1 MQHGSRTKLITAVVL
16 ALVFGS
22 GMLVGYAMDGSGGA
36 EAAVA
41 PTEGSKST
49 AAARPTHRVPV
60 YEQLHPTPE
69 QTERID
75 SILRDHRDQMVEI
88 HDELRTARET
98 YQTKYDAV
106 IQDTREAI
114 AGVFPPEEAVRY
126 RKLLAEFD
134 RAREQETSSRGGR
147 TGK

>member
-16 ALVFGS
+16 ALVFGT
-22 GMLVGYAMDGSGGA
+22 GMLVGYAVDGGGGA

-41 PTEGSKST
+41 PSRGSEST
-49 AAARPTHRVPV
+49 AAARTTHRSPV

-88 HDELRTARET
+88 HDELRTARQT
-98 YQTKYDAV
+98 YQAKYDAV

-114 AGVFPPEEAVRY
+114 AGVFPPEEATRY

-134 RAREQETSSRGGR
+134 RARERERASQGDPS
-147 TGK
+147 GK

>member
-1 MQHGSRTKLITAVVL
+1 VVI

-22 GMLVGYAMDGSGGA
+22 GMLVGYVADGGRGA
-36 EAAVA
+36 EAALA
-41 PTEGSKST
+41 PSDSIVSP
-49 AAARPTHRVPV
+49 AAQPTHRAPV

-88 HDELRTARET
+88 HEEFRAARET
-98 YQTKYDAV
+98 YQARYDAV
-106 IQDTREAI
+106 IQETREAI
-114 AGVFPPEEAVRY
+114 AGVFPAEEEERY

-134 RAREQETSSRGGR
+134 REREQESASQGAR